1 MISRRHFLAAVPLGL
16 VAAGVSTAGVSTAP
30 AQAAPMR
37 VKLGCQTNAW
47 RINPG
52 DFSQVLGVLRQ
63 LKQLGYDGFETSF
76 RNIQGQFANAAQA
89 RKQLEQT
96 GLTFF
101 AAHIFLDKYD
111 PQTRIAPFEL
121 IQKVADGAASLGAQ
135 RLIVSGGGLI
145 KDGKVAPE
153 DLQRKADGLNAAG
166 RYVKSK
172 GLKLAYHNHGPE
184 VAAGG
189 LEIEGLYRM
198 TDPAL
203 VEFVM
208 DCGWAWR
215 GGLDVTAF
223 FEKHHTRLAGLH
235 LRDFSG
241 DKQVPLGQGDFD
253 VKSLAAAINRTKW
266 AGWILNEEERLD
278 GSKPGETAVAPA
290 RETLRKVF
298 GK

>member
-16 VAAGVSTAGVSTAP
+16 AVAGVRTVP
-30 AQAAPMR
+30 AQAAPTR
-37 VKLGCQTNAW
+37 VKLGAQTNAW
-47 RINPG
+47 RINPS
-52 DFSQVLGVLRQ
+52 DFAQVLGVLRQ
-63 LKQLGYDGFETSF
+63 LKQLGYDGFETGF
-76 RNIQGQFANAAQA
+76 RNIQGQFANAAGA
-89 RKQLEQT
+89 RKQLEQI

-101 AAHIFLDKYD
+101 ATHIFLDQYD
-111 PQTRIAPFEL
+111 PQTRIAPMEL
-121 IQKVADGAASLGAQ
+121 IQKVVDGAASLGAQ

-145 KDGKVAPE
+145 KDGKVAPD
-153 DLQRKADGLNAAG
+153 DLKRKADGLNAAG
-166 RYVKSK
+166 RYAKSK

-189 LEIEGLYRM
+189 LEIEGLYKQ

-215 GGLDVTAF
+215 GGLNVTAF
-223 FEKHHTRLAGLH
+223 FEKHHARLAGLH

-241 DKQVPLGQGDFD
+241 DRQVPLGQGDFD

-266 AGWILNEEERLD
+266 AGWVLNEEERLD
-278 GSKPGETAVAPA
+278 GSKPGEQAIAPA